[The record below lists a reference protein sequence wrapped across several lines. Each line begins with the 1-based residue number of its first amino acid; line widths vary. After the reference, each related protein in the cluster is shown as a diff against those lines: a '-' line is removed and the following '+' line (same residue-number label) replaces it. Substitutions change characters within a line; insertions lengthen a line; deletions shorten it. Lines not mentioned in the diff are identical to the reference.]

1 MGKDNHLT
9 LMNIRFL
16 KSILKIIR
24 NNLLVESMLLKQT
37 GNGFEIWVPQ
47 NPSFW
52 SQPKII
58 FRDISEHPT
67 FWMDKEGTIV
77 NGDCYWLINDN
88 DNMPENILWL
98 VLAVANSHF
107 IEDFYD
113 IKFQNKLYSN
123 RRRFI
128 TQYVEQFPIPD
139 PNLADSKN

>member
-1 MGKDNHLT
+1 
-9 LMNIRFL
+9 
-16 KSILKIIR
+16 
-24 NNLLVESMLLKQT
+24 
-37 GNGFEIWVPQ
+37 
-47 NPSFW
+47 
-52 SQPKII
+52 
-58 FRDISEHPT
+58 
-67 FWMDKEGTIV
+67 MDKEGTIV